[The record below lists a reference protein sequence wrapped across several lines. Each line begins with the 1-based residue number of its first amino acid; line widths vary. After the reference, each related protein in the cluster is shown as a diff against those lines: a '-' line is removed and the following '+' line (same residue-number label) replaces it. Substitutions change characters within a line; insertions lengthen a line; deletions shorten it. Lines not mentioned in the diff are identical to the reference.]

1 MELEISVIYLEKYR
15 EHLKWRNKVLSDVR
29 EREEEREEGTR
40 EKERE
45 KERERLAVY
54 MKT

>member
-29 EREEEREEGTR
+29 D
-40 EKERE
+40 
-45 KERERLAVY
+45 RER
-54 MKT
+54 KRGRRGQGRKRERKRERD